1 MTVLAIP
8 LSPVQTLQCIVDRI
22 ATKRWP
28 KGGVICFYRNGV
40 KLFGQKADI
49 IDICLL
55 DEPKTAKLIYRFCK
69 HMREGIF
76 FDLGAHIGAY
86 TIVVGK
92 LGFKVVSVEPSNA
105 SFNFLHHNMLVNNL
119 ETMIDLKK
127 NAIWD
132 HNGYVTL
139 IPRGRSAMSSVKNF
153 EEGVDEKIKSI
164 TLDILFSDYD
174 HINLVKMDIEG
185 SELTALRP
193 FTDFHKID
201 NWIIE
206 VENKNLDEINGIM
219 RKNGFKGYLIEKLVG
234 TRDIFNVL
242 FTKNLEKF
250 LDPPQM

>member
-1 MTVLAIP
+1 MTVLVIP
-8 LSPVQTLQCIVDRI
+8 LSSVQTLQSVVHRI

-28 KGGVICFYRNGV
+28 RGGVVCFYRNGV

-86 TIVVGK
+86 SVVVGK
-92 LGFKVVSVEPSNA
+92 LGLKVVAVEPS
-105 SFNFLHHNMLVNNL
+105 SVSYNFLRHNVMVNNL
-119 ETMIDLKK
+119 EHMIELRKC
-127 NAIWD
+127 AVWD
-132 HNGYVTL
+132 HSGYVTL
-139 IPRGRSAMSSVKNF
+139 IPKGRSARTKVKNI
-153 EEGVDEKIKSI
+153 EQDINQKIKAI
-164 TLDILFSDYD
+164 TLEELFSQYD
-174 HINLVKMDIEG
+174 HIDLVKMDIEG

-206 VENKNLDEINGIM
+206 VENENLDEINGIM

-234 TRDIFNVL
+234 TADIFNVL

-250 LDPPQM
+250 LNPPQV